1 VSIYEFPLIFS
12 LQVGGGLVQCDVGS
26 WALF

>member
-1 VSIYEFPLIFS
+1 MYEFPLIFR
-12 LQVGGGLVQCDVGS
+12 LHLGGGLVQCDVGS